1 MKKKRYKLN
10 GVDCAA
16 CGLKIEDKLT
26 KLDGIYFSSYTF
38 MTERLDVLFDENIIS
53 EDKIENVIVNL
64 ISDVKIVRKTDL
76 EVTPEDIKLTQKK
89 NDKVKMILFRRR
101 K

>member
-53 EDKIENVIVNL
+53 EDKIENVIVNI